1 MGGFY
6 MNENEKKILNQL
18 ETELS
23 NAVVRL
29 CAVQISGPGVVAL
42 ARAME
47 GAGRAL
53 ECCQALKDAAKKES
67 GTV

>member
-1 MGGFY
+1 
-6 MNENEKKILNQL
+6 MNENAKKILDQL

-47 GAGRAL
+47 GVSRAL
-53 ECCQALKDAAKKES
+53 ECCQALKDAAQKE
-67 GTV
+67 GGPV